1 MLLGRLTILTR
12 LVVGFGSVLVL
23 TAALG
28 LTASNQMDRL
38 SELTAKLY
46 RHPFT
51 VSTAALEAKADLIA
65 MHRGM
70 KDVALAGDTASID
83 AAARTVDDYEAKV
96 YKSLTTVKDRFL
108 GDKRQ
113 VEEIVTTFAAWK
125 PIRAE
130 VIAFMREGK
139 RAEAGAITRTK
150 GAEQVA
156 LVARGM
162 DDLIAFSYAK
172 AADFERQSAA
182 DADSA
187 ATILYA
193 WLAGM
198 VVLGLTIAALIT
210 RSITVPLGGLRTSMV
225 RLADGDHATAV
236 PFTDQSNEV
245 GAMAKAV
252 LVFKE
257 AGERIAQLQAEQEE
271 TKRRADAQRREGM
284 LRLADEFQSHIEAVV
299 EHVASASTEMNA
311 TAQSMS
317 GIAETAMREAG
328 NASAA
333 AQQASTNVQ
342 TVASAAEQLAASITE
357 IGEQVTQS
365 TRTSRNAV
373 EKAERTDGIV
383 RSLAAAAQTIGEV
396 VKLINDIASQTNLLA
411 LNATIEAARAGEMGK
426 GFAVVAQ
433 EVKNLAS
440 QTAKAT
446 EEISSQITS
455 VQGATGQAVEAIQ
468 DIVKT
473 IGDISQTATA
483 IASAVEEQQ
492 AATREIA
499 RNVDQAATGTQEVA
513 RGIDGVSHAARD
525 AGHAAEQVLSEAQE
539 LSRQSEMLRR
549 ETATF
554 IARVRSA

>member
-23 TAALG
+23 TVALG
-28 LTASNQMDRL
+28 LTASGQMDRL
-38 SELTAKLY
+38 SDLTDKLY
-46 RHPFT
+46 RHPFA
-51 VSTAALEAKADLIA
+51 VSTAALEAKAGLIA

-70 KDVALAGDTASID
+70 KDVALAPDAAGIE
-83 AAARTVDDYEAKV
+83 AAARTVDAYETEV
-96 YKSLTTVKDRFL
+96 YKHLGMVKERFL

-113 VEEIVTTFAAWK
+113 IEKIVTDFAAWK

-139 RAEAGAITRTK
+139 RAEAGAITRAK

-156 LVARGM
+156 LIARGM

-172 AADFERQSAA
+172 AAEFEQRAKTDAA
-182 DADSA
+182 DAT
-187 ATILYA
+187 TILFA
-193 WLAGM
+193 WVAGL
-198 VVLGLTIAALIT
+198 VVLGLGIAALIT
-210 RSITVPLGGLRTSMV
+210 RSISLPLGGLRASMA
-225 RLADGDHATAV
+225 RLADGDHTTAV
-236 PFTDQSNEV
+236 PYTDLHNEV

-257 AGERIAQLQAEQEE
+257 AGERIERLKAEQEE
-271 TKRRADAQRREGM
+271 TKRRADVQRRDDM
-284 LRLADEFQSHIEAVV
+284 LRLADEFESHIEAVV

-311 TAQSMS
+311 TAQSMT

-328 NASAA
+328 NASVAA
-333 AQQASTNVQ
+333 EQASSNVQ

-357 IGEQVTQS
+357 IGTQVTQS

-373 EKAERTDGIV
+373 EKAERTDAIV
-383 RSLAAAAQTIGEV
+383 RSLATAAQTIGEV

-411 LNATIEAARAGEMGK
+411 LNATIEAARAGEAGK

-440 QTAKAT
+440 QTGKAT

-499 RNVDQAATGTQEVA
+499 RNVDQAATGTREVA
-513 RGIDGVSHAARD
+513 RGIDGVNTAARD
-525 AGHAAEQVLSEAQE
+525 AGHAAGQVLSEAQE

-549 ETATF
+549 ETANF